1 MTNKFILIFVIIL
14 LVISVGLIVR
24 QWQTRKRIKEMESIL
39 EKVLDGN
46 NKLYLF
52 TMPGTETANLS
63 LQINQLM
70 ESYQKER
77 ILVNREQ
84 QARKQ
89 LLANLSHDV
98 RTPLA
103 SVIGYLEAV
112 IGELVHGH
120 ERELYLQTALQKSY
134 DLKRRI
140 DQLFELVRLD
150 ANEIQLKE
158 ENLDICELVRGVV
171 IDFIPL
177 LEKNR
182 FDVETQ
188 IPYEEYFV
196 KVDPSAL
203 NRVIQ
208 NLIRNV
214 LIHGKS
220 GCYLGIHVYAENE
233 HVCVD
238 VVDHGNGI
246 AAQDMEFIFDRLYQ
260 GDAAR
265 TEQGGLGLAI
275 AYELMKK
282 MGGNIN
288 VSSLPSSQTVFKLQL
303 PLAL

>member
-1 MTNKFILIFVIIL
+1 MTNNLILIFFIIL
-14 LVISVGLIVR
+14 LVVSVVLIVR
-24 QWQTRKRIKEMESIL
+24 QWQTRKRIKEMEYIL
-39 EKVLDGN
+39 EKVLDGH
-46 NKLYLF
+46 NKLHLF
-52 TMPGTETANLS
+52 AIPGKETANLS

-112 IGELVHGH
+112 TGELVHGND
-120 ERELYLQTALQKSY
+120 RELYLQTALQKSY
-134 DLKRRI
+134 DLKRRV

-150 ANEIQLKE
+150 ANEIQLKDE
-158 ENLDICELVRGVV
+158 KLDICELIRGVV

-177 LEKNR
+177 LEKNH

-188 IPYEEYFV
+188 IPDEEYPV
-196 KVDPSAL
+196 KVDPSAFI
-203 NRVIQ
+203 RVIQ

-220 GCYLGIHVYAENE
+220 GCYLGIHVYVENKY
-233 HVCVD
+233 VFVD
-238 VVDHGNGI
+238 VIDHGNGI

-265 TEQGGLGLAI
+265 TEHGGLGLAI
-275 AYELMKK
+275 AYELIKK

-288 VSSLPSSQTVFKLQL
+288 VSSLPSSQTLFKLQL
-303 PLAL
+303 PLAR

>member
-1 MTNKFILIFVIIL
+1 MTNKLILIFVIIL

-112 IGELVHGH
+112 IGELVHGN

-158 ENLDICELVRGVV
+158 KKLDICELVRGVV
-171 IDFIPL
+171 IEFVPL
-177 LEKNR
+177 LEKGH

-188 IPYEEYFV
+188 IPHEEYLV
-196 KVDPSAL
+196 KVDPSAFI
-203 NRVIQ
+203 RVIQ

-233 HVCVD
+233 YVCVD

-260 GDAAR
+260 GDSAR
-265 TEQGGLGLAI
+265 TEHGGLGLAI

-288 VSSLPSSQTVFKLQL
+288 VNSLPSSQTVFKLQL
-303 PLAL
+303 PLAR